1 MGNNVIEITKDNFES
16 EVLGSD
22 VPVLVDFW
30 AVWCGP
36 CKMLAPVLEELAE
49 DMNGKMEIVKVDV
62 DQEGD
67 LAMKFGIMSV
77 PTMIVFKDGEAVKQ
91 ISGYQAKGQLLNILN
106 PLL

>member
-1 MGNNVIEITKDNFES
+1 MKVINKAEFEQITKQG
-16 EVLGSD
+16 V
-22 VPVLVDFW
+22 VLVDFF
-30 AVWCGP
+30 ATWCGP
-36 CKMLAPVLEELAE
+36 CKMLAPVLEDLAV
-49 DMNGKMEIVKVDV
+49 DMNGKMEFVKVDV
-62 DQEGD
+62 DLDGD

>member
-1 MGNNVIEITKDNFES
+1 
-16 EVLGSD
+16 
-22 VPVLVDFW
+22 
-30 AVWCGP
+30 
-36 CKMLAPVLEELAE
+36 
-49 DMNGKMEIVKVDV
+49 MEIVKVDV

>member
-1 MGNNVIEITKDNFES
+1 MKVINKAEFEQITKQG
-16 EVLGSD
+16 V
-22 VPVLVDFW
+22 VLVDFF
-30 AVWCGP
+30 ATWCGP

-77 PTMIVFKDGEAVKQ
+77 PTMIVFQDGEAVKQ
-91 ISGYQAKGQLLNILN
+91 ISGSQAKGQLLNILN